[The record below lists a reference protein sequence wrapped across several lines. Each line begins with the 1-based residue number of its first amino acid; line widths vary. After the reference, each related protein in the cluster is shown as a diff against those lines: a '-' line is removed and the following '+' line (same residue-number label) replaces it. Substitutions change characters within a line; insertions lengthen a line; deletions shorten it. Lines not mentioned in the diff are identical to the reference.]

1 MSNQEAPASPGRTL
15 SFDVAVIGGGGAA
28 ETFVAELDGSGLS
41 VVVFEEFRVGGEC
54 PFVACMPTKGM
65 LHDAAIGR
73 TWTEAVRRRRDV
85 VEGLED
91 DGHADEL
98 RAHGAELVRERAA
111 VSGIGEVIAAGD
123 RYQVDHIVL
132 ATGSEPLLP
141 PIDGLESIGDRLW
154 TSADAMTVDERPTRL
169 TILGGGVIGCE
180 MATIFARFGTEVH
193 LLDNEA
199 RAFPALPA
207 EIGEIADDALRAR
220 GIRVH
225 RGSEVVH
232 VEPRGGGVRVRLG
245 DGPCLDTDRLLVA
258 TGTRP
263 CTSGIG
269 LDTIG
274 LDDGAALTVADDGRV
289 DAPGSMWAMGDVAGR
304 GEYTHLANHQAR
316 VVAGAISGRG
326 DRRFDDVA
334 VPACVFTDPPI
345 ITIGPT
351 PDRCGDDVVWV
362 TARLSEVA
370 RFTTDD
376 LVDGVLHVGVERSSG
391 ALRAAHG
398 IGAGFDILAT
408 ALVTAIDTRVP
419 VHRLARS
426 MSPFPTIGEILP
438 LVYSRASSSVD
449 VD

>member
-1 MSNQEAPASPGRTL
+1 M
-15 SFDVAVIGGGGAA
+15 IGGGGAA

-54 PFVACMPTKGM
+54 PFVACMPTKAM
-65 LHDAAIGR
+65 LHDAATGR
-73 TWTEAVRRRRDV
+73 AWTEAVRRRRDV
-85 VEGLED
+85 VEDLED
-91 DGHADEL
+91 DGHATEL
-98 RAHGAELVRERAA
+98 RAHGPELVRERAA
-111 VSGIGEVIAAGD
+111 VSGPTEVVAAGE
-123 RYQVDHIVL
+123 RYRVGHIVL

-141 PIDGLESIGDRLW
+141 PIDGLDSIGDRLW

-180 MATIFARFGTEVH
+180 MATIFSGFGTEVH
-193 LLDNEA
+193 LLDTEP
-199 RAFPALPA
+199 RAFPALPP
-207 EIGEIADDALRAR
+207 EIGEIADQALRAR
-220 GIRVH
+220 GVRVH
-225 RGSEVVH
+225 RGSEVVQ
-232 VEPRGGGVRVRLG
+232 VEPRGSGVRVRLA

-263 CTSGIG
+263 RTSGIG
-269 LDTIG
+269 LDAIG
-274 LDDGAALTVADDGRV
+274 LADGSTLTVADDGRV
-289 DAPGSMWAMGDVAGR
+289 DAVGSIWAMGDVAGR

-326 DRRFDDVA
+326 DRRFDDVV

-345 ITIGPT
+345 VTIGPT
-351 PDRCGDDVVWV
+351 PDRCGDDIVWV

-376 LVDGVLHVGVERSSG
+376 LVDGVLHVGVERPSG
-391 ALRAAHG
+391 ELRAAHG

-408 ALVTAIDTRVP
+408 ALVTAIDSRVP

-426 MSPFPTIGEILP
+426 MAPFPTVGEMLP
-438 LVYSRASSSVD
+438 LIYSRASASVG